1 MTLRRILG
9 LFRTLA
15 CEGDLMGGLRWL
27 IASLIGRRSI
37 VPVRIRGERLLVR
50 ASTPDLQVALSCLRG
65 EFSDLISAMP
75 RLDHGLIIDAGGYI
89 GTAAIVFARAYPDA
103 QIITVEPSRENFAL
117 LAWNTRHYPN
127 IRALGKALAPYH
139 GVAELKD
146 RGTGDWGLT
155 IVSEPQDHKAKG
167 VEDVECI
174 TIDEIVREYGQDGI
188 DIFKIDIEGGE
199 HALLS
204 RNTGWVEHT
213 RAICIELHDRIVRG
227 CSETYAQATHGRT
240 NSKLDGE
247 KYLSLAA

>member
-9 LFRTLA
+9 LFRTLVR
-15 CEGDLMGGLRWL
+15 EGEIIGGLRWL
-27 IASLIGRRSI
+27 IASLLGRRSI
-37 VPVRIRGERLLVR
+37 IPVRIRGEALLVR
-50 ASTPDLQVALSCLRG
+50 AATPDLQVALSCLRG
-65 EFSDLISAMP
+65 EFKDLISAMP

-103 QIITVEPSRENFAL
+103 QIISVEPSRENFAL
-117 LAWNTRHYPN
+117 LAWNTRRYPN
-127 IRALGKALAPYH
+127 IRALSKALGPDH
-139 GVAELKD
+139 GIAELKD

-155 IVSEPQDHKAKG
+155 IVPEPLDRKATG

-174 TIDEIVREYGQDGI
+174 TIDEIIRDYGHDGI

-204 RNTGWVEHT
+204 RNTGWVQHT
-213 RAICIELHDRIVRG
+213 GAICIELHDRIIGG
-227 CSETYAQATHGRT
+227 CSDAYALATRGRA